1 MSTTSDTNAFDDLQ
15 TDRDIAARLAT
26 PTDNNARTIYDTL
39 LRAMGLPEV
48 PIERGRVGVPV
59 SHIQDK
65 LLDSHEQH
73 ADDPDTETRAEQQF
87 GTRSP
92 FAAAAAAGAGYQDV
106 DESERIAP
114 VESMSERAA
123 IDYSVVGA
131 ASPVEVD
138 PRLVD
143 IQRSAAPVL
152 SVITTQAQAGFEAQ
166 YNIIDNRNDPIGMVS
181 EAEAAGDISSLSEGD
196 FSLETENKRMK
207 IYLDQAR
214 ISDYSQR
221 AEDTLNYM
229 DLSET
234 TLGQRTIAHALFK
247 AKQIFYG
254 DPSVGAGDRSI
265 EDDDAYE
272 GMAKI
277 FDDASN
283 SIDKSTVSSGFLEDM
298 LDEVTVQV
306 TNTGLMWD
314 SARFLVSPQFY
325 NAIYDEVTP
334 TVRLDGYD
342 ADVEYGPQG
351 LAIGT
356 EQGSVEIT
364 PCDNIR
370 SYGGLSGVGSNSD
383 VGDVFLIDERATQF
397 RQLAPFST
405 VPLGRTGLADKVAMF
420 EYGTLIDKAHGN
432 HGLWLQQYDI

>member
-1 MSTTSDTNAFDDLQ
+1 MSATSDTNNFDDLQ

-26 PTDNNARTIYDTL
+26 PTDNNARTIYDTI

-48 PIERGRVGVPV
+48 PIERGRVGIPI

-65 LLDSHEQH
+65 LVDSHREH
-73 ADDPDTETRAEQQF
+73 GDDPEATTRAEEQF

-92 FAAAAAAGAGYQDV
+92 FAAAAAAGEGYHDV
-106 DESERIAP
+106 DENNRIAP
-114 VESMSERAA
+114 VEDMSERAA

-138 PRLVD
+138 PRLID
-143 IQRSAAPVL
+143 IQRGAAPVL
-152 SVITTQAQAGFEAQ
+152 SVIPTQAQAGFEAQ
-166 YNIIDNRNDPIGMVS
+166 YNIIDGRNDPIGMVS
-181 EAEAAGDISSLSEGD
+181 EAEAAGDISSLGEGD
-196 FSLETENKRMK
+196 FSISTDNKKMK

-229 DLSET
+229 DLSQT

-254 DPSVGAGDRSI
+254 DPSVGAGDKSI
-265 EDDDAYE
+265 EDGDAYE

-277 FDDASN
+277 FDGAGN
-283 SIDKSTVSSGFLEDM
+283 SIDKTATSSGFLEDM

-314 SARFLVSPQFY
+314 AARYLVSPQFY

-356 EQGSVEIT
+356 EQGSVQIT

-370 SYGGLSGVGSNSD
+370 SYSGLSGVGSNSD
-383 VGDVFLIDERATQF
+383 TGDVFLIDERATQF

-432 HGLWLQQYDI
+432 HGLWLQGYDI

>member
-1 MSTTSDTNAFDDLQ
+1 MSATEDNFNDLKTADDV
-15 TDRDIAARLAT
+15 AARLAS
-26 PTDNNARTIYDTL
+26 PTDENAKAIYDTL
-39 LRAMGLPEV
+39 LRAFGLPEV
-48 PIERGRVGVPV
+48 PIERGRLGVPV

-65 LLDSHEQH
+65 LLESERENGEDTE
-73 ADDPDTETRAEQQF
+73 TETRAQAQY

-92 FAAAAAAGAGYQDV
+92 FAAAAGAGNGYADSPESKRIGAV
-106 DESERIAP
+106 DQ
-114 VESMSERAA
+114 MTERAA
-123 IDYSVVGA
+123 IDKSVVGS
-131 ASPVEVD
+131 ASPIAVD

-143 IQRSAAPVL
+143 VQRSAAPVL
-152 SVITTQAQAGFEAQ
+152 SVIQSQAQAGFTAK
-166 YNIIDNRNDPIGMVS
+166 YNVIDSRNDPIGMVS

-196 FSLETENKRMK
+196 FGVTPESKDMK

-214 ISDYSQR
+214 ISDFSQR
-221 AEDTLNYM
+221 AEDTLQFM

-254 DPSVGAGDRSI
+254 DPSVAAADKSI
-265 EDDDAYE
+265 EDGDAYE
-272 GMAKI
+272 GLAKI
-277 FDDASN
+277 AADAGN
-283 SIDKSTVSSGFLEDM
+283 VEDKTTVSSGFLEDL

-306 TNTGLMWD
+306 TNTGMMWD
-314 SARFLVSPQFY
+314 AARYLVSPQFY

-334 TVRLDGYD
+334 TIRLDGYD

-356 EQGSVEIT
+356 EQGTVNIT

-370 SYGGLSGVGSNSD
+370 AYAGLTGVGSNSST
-383 VGDVFLIDERATQF
+383 GDVFLIDERSTQF

-405 VPLGRTGLADKVAMF
+405 VPLGRTGLADKVAIF
-420 EYGTLIDKAHGN
+420 EYGTLIDKSQGEHTMRLTGYA
-432 HGLWLQQYDI
+432 I

>member
-1 MSTTSDTNAFDDLQ
+1 MAASEHNFDDLHT
-15 TDRDIAARLAT
+15 TDDVAARLAT
-26 PTDNNARTIYDTL
+26 PTDDNARAVYDTL
-39 LRAMGLPEV
+39 LRAFGLPEV
-48 PIERGRVGVPV
+48 PIEQGRVGVPV
-59 SHIQDK
+59 SHLQDK
-65 LLDSHEQH
+65 LLQSEREHG
-73 ADDPDTETRAEQQF
+73 DDPNTETRAESQF

-92 FAAAAAAGAGYQDV
+92 FAAAAAAGPDYQDL
-106 DESERIAP
+106 DSGKRIAP
-114 VESMSERAA
+114 VESMEERAA

-138 PRLVD
+138 PRLID
-143 IQRSAAPVL
+143 IQRGAAPVL
-152 SVITTQAQAGFEAQ
+152 DVITTQAQAGFEAQ
-166 YNIIDNRNDPIGMVS
+166 YNIIDGRSDPIGMVS
-181 EAEAAGDISSLSEGD
+181 ESEAAGDISSLTEGD
-196 FSLETENKRMK
+196 FSLSTENKRMK

-229 DLSET
+229 DLSQT
-234 TLGQRTIAHALFK
+234 TIGQRVIAHALFK

-254 DPSVGAGDRSI
+254 DPSVGAGDKSV
-265 EDDDAYE
+265 EDGDAYE

-277 FDDASN
+277 FDDAGN
-283 SIDKSTVSSGFLEDM
+283 SIDKSTTSSGFLEDL

-306 TNTGLMWD
+306 TNSGLMWD
-314 SARFLVSPQFY
+314 AARFLVSPQFY

-342 ADVEYGPQG
+342 ADVEYGPRG

-356 EQGSVEIT
+356 EQGTVQIT

-370 SYGGLSGVGSNSD
+370 SYSGLNGVGSASD
-383 VGDVFLIDERATQF
+383 TGDAFLIDERATQF

-432 HGLWLQQYDI
+432 HGLWLQGYDI

>member
-1 MSTTSDTNAFDDLQ
+1 MSATSDNTNFDDLS
-15 TDRDIAARLAT
+15 TDRDIAARLAS
-26 PTDNNARTIYDTL
+26 PTQSNAQTIYDTL
-39 LRAMGLPEV
+39 LRAFGMPEV
-48 PIERGRVGVPV
+48 PIEQGRVGIPI
-59 SHIQDK
+59 SHIKEQLWK
-65 LLDSHEQH
+65 SHQRAE
-73 ADDPDTETRAEQQF
+73 DDPEATTRAEEQF

-92 FAAAAAAGAGYQDV
+92 FAAAAAAGDGYHDLG
-106 DESERIAP
+106 DAERIGAL
-114 VESMSERAA
+114 EEMNERAA

-152 SVITTQAQAGFEAQ
+152 GVIPTQAQAGFEAQ
-166 YNIIDNRNDPIGMVS
+166 YNIIDGRNDPIGMVS

-196 FSLETENKRMK
+196 FSLSTENKRMK

-221 AEDTLNYM
+221 AEDTLQYM
-229 DLSET
+229 DLSQT
-234 TLGQRTIAHALFK
+234 TIGQRTIAHALFK
-247 AKQIFYG
+247 AKQLFYG
-254 DPSVGAGDRSI
+254 DPSVAAGDKSI
-265 EDDDAYE
+265 EDGDAYE

-277 FDDASN
+277 FDGAGN
-283 SIDKSTVSSGFLEDM
+283 SIDKTGRSSGFLEDL

-314 SARFLVSPQFY
+314 AARLLMSPQMY

-351 LAIGT
+351 LAIGV
-356 EQGSVEIT
+356 EQGSVQIT

-370 SYGGLSGVGSNSD
+370 SYSGLSGVGASSD

-432 HGLWLQQYDI
+432 HGLWLQGYDI